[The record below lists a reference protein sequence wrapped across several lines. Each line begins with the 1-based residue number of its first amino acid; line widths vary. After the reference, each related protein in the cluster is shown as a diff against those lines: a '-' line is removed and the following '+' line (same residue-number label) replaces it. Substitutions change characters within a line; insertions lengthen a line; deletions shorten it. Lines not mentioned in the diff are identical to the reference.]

1 MFSKKTDVE
10 RLHQK
15 STDIVDVFTKAVEG
29 LTKVNEEVKTTVEKK
44 QVEKE
49 KLNEEIDALGTLKS
63 RHDKVISKITSIFE

>member
-15 STDIVDVFTKAVEG
+15 STNIVDVFTKAVEG